1 MFLAPVLKVH
11 LCTNRHCVVRRLVVW
26 DVGRR
31 GEKVGAKKKRERER
45 EKRKGGKGQ
54 RVKVGGVCLL
64 GCGTVIQPRGVA
76 VVFLIEIQQMWE
88 RKVG

>member
-1 MFLAPVLKVH
+1 MHKQT
-11 LCTNRHCVVRRLVVW
+11 LCGQTAGGLGC
-26 DVGRR
+26 
-31 GEKVGAKKKRERER
+31 GEKGGESGSKKKEK

-54 RVKVGGVCLL
+54 RVKVGGVCLS